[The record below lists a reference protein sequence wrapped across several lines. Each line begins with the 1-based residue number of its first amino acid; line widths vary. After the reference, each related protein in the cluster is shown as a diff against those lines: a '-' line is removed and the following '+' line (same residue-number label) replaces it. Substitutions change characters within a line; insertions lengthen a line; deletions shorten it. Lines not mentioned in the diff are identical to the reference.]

1 MLLLEEGLFMKRE
14 RIMIKELLLRRE
26 KAIVDKWIQ
35 SIIVTYP
42 AKTSSFLRLQKDQFR
57 NPLGHIISE
66 SAKRIFDEIID
77 EFDPERVK
85 LALSDIIKVRAVQNF
100 SPSQAVGFIFFLKQ
114 VIEAEIAYEIKNDET
129 SEELKIIEHRIDR
142 TALTAFDLYME
153 AKEKVFQLRMNEVK
167 SRLIYSIN
175 ENSVESIPL
184 GKVNIKVDE

>member
-1 MLLLEEGLFMKRE
+1 
-14 RIMIKELLLRRE
+14 MIKELLSQRE

-42 AKTSSFLRLQKDQFR
+42 AKTSSFLRLQKDRFR

-66 SAKRIFDEIID
+66 SAKRIFDEIIG

-85 LALSDIIKVRAVQNF
+85 LALTDVIKVRAVQSF
-100 SPSQAVGFIFFLKQ
+100 SPSQAVGFVFFLKQ
-114 VIEAEIAYEIKNDET
+114 VIEAEVAYEIKNEET
-129 SEELKIIEHRIDR
+129 NEELKIIEHRIDR

-167 SRLIYSIN
+167 SRLVYSVNGNGVGIH
-175 ENSVESIPL
+175 PL
-184 GKVNIKVDE
+184 GKSQYKGR